1 MEYYF
6 QHPNASDRLRV
17 EIVGEVSSKRTQV
30 RHLTRAGT
38 WRYIKVNTEH
48 LLPAGPG
55 DKKYMELF
63 E

>member
-6 QHPNASDRLRV
+6 QHPNASGPLLV
-17 EIVGEVSSKRTQV
+17 EIVREVSSKRTQV

-38 WRYIKVNTEH
+38 WRYIKVYTEH
-48 LLPAGPG
+48 LIPCQAS
-55 DKKYMELF
+55 KEYMELF